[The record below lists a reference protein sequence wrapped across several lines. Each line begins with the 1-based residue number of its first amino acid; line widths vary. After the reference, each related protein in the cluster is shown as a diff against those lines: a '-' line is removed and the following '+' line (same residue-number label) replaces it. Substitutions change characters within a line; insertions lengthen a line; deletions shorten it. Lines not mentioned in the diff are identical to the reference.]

1 MILII
6 EILLAL
12 LYLAACTIW
21 HILEGG
27 FEPIVAAIGG
37 LFPIVI
43 LIRSSFITWE
53 FDKDL
58 KFILGKWE
66 CNWSFQVPRT
76 YDDFSDRVKITKLK
90 RGKFEGVGFNHDLGE
105 YEIFGEVLD
114 RVVWFK
120 FNGVAEKQDITGLVL
135 LQRKAQRTT
144 LEGEW
149 IQYYSAEKISRG
161 KVSLQ
166 KT

>member
-1 MILII
+1 MILVI
-6 EILLAL
+6 EILLSL
-12 LYLAACTIW
+12 LFLVACAIW
-21 HILEGG
+21 YKLEGG
-27 FEPIVAAIGG
+27 FEPIVVAIGG

-43 LIRSSFITWE
+43 LIRSEFITRKT
-53 FDKDL
+53 DKDL
-58 KFILGKWE
+58 KFILGEWE

-76 YDDFSDRVKITKLK
+76 YDAFSDRVKITKLK
-90 RGKFEGVGFNHDLGE
+90 RGKFEGVGFNDDLGE

-120 FNGVAEKQDITGLVL
+120 FNGVAGKQDITGLVL
-135 LQRKAQRTT
+135 LQRKAQRTI
-144 LEGEW
+144 LDGEW
-149 IQYYSAEKISRG
+149 IQYYSAEKIGRG